1 MALFIPHSTNPVWSK
16 RRTYYKGQMKIGDI
30 VSYQDMV
37 GIIVETWTNHKNQI
51 TTVDVLWGDGNEA
64 RKSHFP
70 SHLKL
75 IETE

>member
-1 MALFIPHSTNPVWSK
+1 
-16 RRTYYKGQMKIGDI
+16 MKIGDL
-30 VSYQDMV
+30 VTGDGMTTCDYQDMV

-51 TTVDVLWGDGNEA
+51 TTVEVLWGAGNEA

-75 IETE
+75 IEVE